1 MPRRARIALIGTAV
15 GLALMA
21 VTWYAKS
28 YSGLINHADRSILS
42 GFAGLHRP
50 GVDRLA
56 SFFAHLC
63 DPKPYVLLLAIP
75 LVEALVRR
83 RPRVAAAIVLISF
96 GANASSQI
104 LKPLLAEP
112 HLGSLFGF
120 HHLVDPASWPSG
132 HATAAM
138 SLALCCVIA
147 APTRWRPRIAAVMAA
162 FTVVV
167 CYSFLELGW
176 HYPSDV
182 LGGFLLAV
190 VWALFGTAVLETVN
204 ARWPGRRSPAPGPLA
219 APVSLSEALT
229 PVAAVVLGAIGL
241 ALIVAIA
248 RPHAVVSYAQAHA
261 AFMVGATG
269 IGVLSLMIATGAV
282 LALRR

>member
-28 YSGLINHADRSILS
+28 YIGLINHADRSILS

-75 LVEALVRR
+75 LVAALVRR

-204 ARWPGRRSPAPGPLA
+204 ARWPGRRSPAPLA

-241 ALIVAIA
+241 ALVVAIA